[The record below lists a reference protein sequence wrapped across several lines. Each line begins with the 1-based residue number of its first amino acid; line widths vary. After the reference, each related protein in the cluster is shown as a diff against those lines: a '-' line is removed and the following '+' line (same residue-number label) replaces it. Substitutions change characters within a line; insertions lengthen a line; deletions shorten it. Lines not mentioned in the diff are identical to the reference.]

1 MIALRRLSV
10 ALILIGA
17 LAGCGGDS
25 PGSAGAGSAA
35 VAAKQLGSTGEG
47 GAGGSSSDSSSA
59 ATNDAA
65 QIPAADQ
72 ASMRLTQYVN
82 PLIGTLA
89 SNSPNP
95 VPAGQAGSGGPP
107 ARPPQGR
114 GQRAPR
120 TKTNPAPL

>member
-82 PLIGTLA
+82 
-89 SNSPNP
+89 
-95 VPAGQAGSGGPP
+95 
-107 ARPPQGR
+107 R
-114 GQRAPR
+114 
-120 TKTNPAPL
+120 